1 MSTVD
6 GDQVPLIPLFDVPG
20 NVGTLAPAQTV
31 REGPKL
37 KLGVMFGLTFTVKV
51 VGLAHWLPLG
61 VKV

>member
-1 MSTVD
+1 M
-6 GDQVPLIPLFDVPG
+6 PLIPLFDVPG